1 MKSDTERKRFY
12 NAKNHQKTKRM
23 NVHLSKDLR
32 TKIKKKMRSLIIRRG
47 DRVKVMRGPGKG
59 TEGKV
64 LRASHAKMKVYVE
77 GLILR
82 TAKGREVL
90 RALQPSNL
98 LLISLEQTK
107 ERKELFSDSAFKKEE
122 KKKSKTEIKIEKTT
136 VEAEVVPEP
145 KKEVT
150 PEAAPEP
157 KQTETKSVAPGPEPV
172 APEPVASEEKK

>member
-32 TKIKKKMRSLIIRRG
+32 TKIKKKMRSLTIRRG

-64 LRASHAKMKVYVE
+64 LRSSHAKMKVYVE
-77 GLILR
+77 GLVLR
-82 TAKGREVL
+82 TAKGREIL

-107 ERKELFSDSAFKKEE
+107 ERKELFSDAAFKKEE
-122 KKKSKTEIKIEKTT
+122 KKKAKTEIKMEKST

-145 KKEVT
+145 KEEQKIA
-150 PEAAPEP
+150 PKPEP
-157 KQTETKSVAPGPEPV
+157 KQTEAKPEAQEPNV
-172 APEPVASEEKK
+172 PEPVASEVKN